1 MRIIFLAGL
10 CLMSLFAR
18 AESIHPDLTDK
29 WQFNLGVLQQEP
41 EATIRST
48 APGDPETEIDLDD
61 LGLDD
66 SVTVPQIGARW
77 RFSNKWALNLL
88 YSDFGLSGGET
99 VSSSFNYDG
108 TTYPVNASLKTN
120 LDITLYIATIDYAFW
135 QSDKA
140 EWGVGLGLH
149 AIDLDAS
156 IKGSLNNLALTS
168 TGADFLAPLPNLRIF
183 ARYAF
188 TPKLLTS
195 VSAGWLG
202 AEIDKYDGQL
212 LVASAS
218 LDYRVSKRWSI
229 GLNYQLTDIDMD
241 VDDGLNVDSYDI
253 SLKGFAIT
261 AKYSIPQ

>member
-1 MRIIFLAGL
+1 
-10 CLMSLFAR
+10 MSLFAR
-18 AESIHPDLTDK
+18 AEPIHPGLTDK
-29 WQFNLGVLQQEP
+29 WQFSLSLQNYEP

-48 APGDPETEIDLDD
+48 APGDPETEIDLVDE

-66 SVTVPQIGARW
+66 SETVPQIGARW
-77 RFSNKWALNLL
+77 RFSDKWALNLL
-88 YSDFGLSGGET
+88 YSDLGLSGSET
-99 VSSSFNYDG
+99 ISTSFNYDG
-108 TTYPVNASLKTN
+108 TTYPVSASLKTE
-120 LDITLYIATIDYAFW
+120 LDITLYIAAIDYAFW

-140 EWGVGLGLH
+140 EWGFGLGLH

-156 IKGSLNNLALTS
+156 LKGNLGDVPLTS
-168 TGADFLAPLPNLRIF
+168 TGQDFLAPLPNLRIF

-188 TPKLLTS
+188 TPKLLAS
-195 VSAGWLG
+195 ISAGWLG

-212 LVASAS
+212 VVAGAS
-218 LDYRVSKRWSI
+218 LDYRFSKRWSF

-241 VDDGLNVDSYDI
+241 VDDGVNDDSYDI